1 MRFDSNSFGV
11 VALAAYQPDWEL
23 FRTQLRSIQNQ
34 THSRFQCLISADGG
48 FAEVRDFVDRELGG
62 DERFRVLGFEGRLG
76 FYGNFERVLKH
87 VPAEAAWIALSD
99 QDDSWYPSKIEALLP
114 HLNDVSLVAAQ
125 ARVVRLPGNEVVTES
140 TLRKNVDLDALLAQN
155 QVTGSL
161 CVFRRDLLDLAMP
174 FPRLNTISQVH
185 DHWLAVCAKAT
196 GGALVV
202 EDVVQDYVQHGGNV
216 LGEVGGRKSIA
227 KSFEHVGALSRKF
240 QGSSSPLAILR
251 TANDLS
257 FGWRRVM
264 ADALRARLSQG
275 GSGQVVGISAFVTGH
290 SWLSTARTLGLGL
303 RRGEIALPCFVEFV
317 AGIPIEI
324 FEKNVVKH
332 VNQATDSGNEF

>member
-1 MRFDSNSFGV
+1 MRFDSSTFGV

-34 THSRFQCLISADGG
+34 THSHFQCLISADGG

-62 DERFRVLGFEGRLG
+62 DERFRVLGFEERLG
-76 FYGNFERVLKH
+76 FYGNFERVLQQ

-99 QDDSWYPSKIEALLP
+99 QDDSWYPTKIEAMLP
-114 HLNDVSLVAAQ
+114 HLNDVGLVSAQ

-140 TLRKNVDLDALLAQN
+140 TQRKNVGLDALLAQN

-161 CVFRRDLLDLAMP
+161 CVFRRNLLDLALP

-227 KSFEHVGALSRKF
+227 ESFEHVTALSRKF
-240 QGSSSPLAILR
+240 QGSGSPLAMLR

-264 ADALRARLSQG
+264 ADALRERVPAGTPGLDG
-275 GSGQVVGISAFVTGH
+275 GVAVFETGH
-290 SWLSTARTLGLGL
+290 GWVPTSRSLISGL
-303 RRGEIALPCFVEFV
+303 RSGDIALPCFVEFV
-317 AGIPIEI
+317 AGVPVEL
-324 FEKNVVKH
+324 FTKGRRK
-332 VNQATDSGNEF
+332 